1 MTWCIQNPGSVPPNV
16 LSKLYWSVVIPKMT
30 YGMEIVP
37 ITEAGMS
44 ELEKVHRNNDRV
56 IQNLPVSTP
65 MPSTLAIVGWLSI
78 DEFICMKKLANSM
91 HASEQYIY
99 RRIVILLMQQCSLW
113 NSEMRESP
121 VIDMFRVAHRYG
133 MTNLLR
139 HCYLN
144 KEFGAFTARKSL
156 VKRVVWEYEW
166 RRSRASCIMYP
177 RLETYNRI
185 VNDIKMN
192 VWWIFCM
199 YNPEWTT
206 KVSCVMAV
214 LLGTQPRQM
223 QIFPDSTYMTCQ
235 LCKACV
241 HESAQH
247 VSFYCSELE
256 AVRRG
261 AWDRVKSTKPKGM
274 VDSLHNPNDII
285 KRMLSGLG
293 GNYIREWDDIY
304 KAFAQYI
311 YSIYKTRAELY
322 MPKNWDP
329 QNEPAKSD
337 CVITLFFFVL
347 ICVYR
352 CVFL

>member
-1 MTWCIQNPGSVPPNV
+1 
-16 LSKLYWSVVIPKMT
+16 MT

-44 ELEKVHRNNDRV
+44 ELEKVHRNNARV

-65 MPSTLAIVGWLSI
+65 MPSTLATVGWLSI
-78 DEFICMKKLANSM
+78 DAFICMRKLTFLWQILCMPMSN
-91 HASEQYIY
+91 IY
-99 RRIVILLMQQCSLW
+99 RRLVILLMQQCLINGSLW

-144 KEFGAFTARKSL
+144 KDFGAFTARKSL

-166 RRSRASCIMYP
+166 RRWRASCIMYP
-177 RLETYNRI
+177 RLETNNSI

-192 VWWIFCM
+192 VWWIFRK

-206 KVSCVMAV
+206 KVCCVMAV
-214 LLGTQPRQM
+214 LLGTQPRLM
-223 QIFPDSTYMTCQ
+223 QIFPDSTYMICQ

-247 VSFYCSELE
+247 VLFYCSELE
-256 AVRRG
+256 AVRRD
-261 AWDRVKSTKPKGM
+261 AWDRVKSTTPKAM
-274 VDSLHNPNDII
+274 VDSLHNHKDTI
-285 KRMLSGLG
+285 KLMLSGLG
-293 GNYIREWDDIY
+293 GNNIREWDDIY

-322 MPKNWDP
+322 MTKNWDP
-329 QNEPAKSD
+329 
-337 CVITLFFFVL
+337 
-347 ICVYR
+347 
-352 CVFL
+352 